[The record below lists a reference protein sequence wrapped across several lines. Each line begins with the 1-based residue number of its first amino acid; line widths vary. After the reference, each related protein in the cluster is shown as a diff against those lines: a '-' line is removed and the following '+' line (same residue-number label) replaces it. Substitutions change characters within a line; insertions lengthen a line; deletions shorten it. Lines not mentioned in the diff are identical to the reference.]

1 MAAITAPGRARGF
14 TLVELLI
21 VLLLVALLASLVAP
35 VVGRSIEQARES
47 VLLENLYVLR
57 KALDDFYADKGV
69 YPQNL
74 TDLVDG
80 RYLRSVPVDPL
91 LESGD
96 LWAIERGEEGG
107 VVDVRSGSTAL
118 SRDGIRYA
126 DW

>member
-1 MAAITAPGRARGF
+1 MAAITTPGRARGF

-57 KALDDFYADKGV
+57 KALDEFYADKGV

-74 TDLVDG
+74 TDLVEG

-91 LESGD
+91 LESSD
-96 LWAIERGEEGG
+96 LWVIERGEEGG
-107 VVDVRSGSTAL
+107 VVDVSSGSTAL